1 MDATNTKCR
10 IRQCSKCPGILE
22 YFCVTCS
29 SDLCLECTMLHMIT
43 NLNKNMCNVVIYREK
58 SNYLQ
63 KHEICMRHPNNVYT
77 KYCEPCRIPICTDC
91 TDHRNHIQTVET
103 VDVET
108 AYETK
113 RKNREI
119 VKNIQWR
126 ALPICYGLLLS
137 RVIDLISVYSNKANL
152 KLKILRNS
160 EKLMDC
166 LDYVLHN
173 FHLEHRC
180 FKQKI
185 KVSKYITNTYMYER
199 LYEHSS
205 DAPIKFLL
213 SVKKHQS
220 TKSFKNHGQITLTT
234 CKSLK
239 TETIIEKL
247 LTINFTNKGE
257 SLEKLLEQILR
268 TPQPMSFCEGPMLF
282 YLHILLDLWK
292 RLKDPICKL

>member
-1 MDATNTKCR
+1 MDATNTKYR
-10 IRQCSKCPGILE
+10 IRQCSKCPGDLE

-29 SDLCLECTMLHMIT
+29 SDLCLECKENHMM
-43 NLNKNMCNVVIYREK
+43 NLDKDMCNVIIYREK

-63 KHEICMRHPNNVYT
+63 KHEICIRHSNNIYT
-77 KYCEPCRIPICTDC
+77 KYCELCRIPICTEC
-91 TDHRNHIQTVET
+91 TDHRNHRQT
-103 VDVET
+103 DVET
-108 AYETK
+108 AYEAK

-119 VKNIQWR
+119 VQNIQWQAR
-126 ALPICYGLLLS
+126 PICTGLLLS
-137 RVIDLISVYSNKANL
+137 IVTDLRTVFSNTVHL

-160 EKLMDC
+160 EKLMGC
-166 LDYVLHN
+166 LDNVLHN

-180 FKQKI
+180 LKQKI
-185 KVSKYITNTYMYER
+185 EVIKYIAKTYNVYER

-257 SLEKLLEQILR
+257 RLEKLSEKKLR
-268 TPQPMSFCEGPMLF
+268 TSQPMQFCAGVNLL
-282 YLHILLDLWK
+282 YLDLLLDVAI
-292 RLKDPICKL
+292 PIGKL

>member
-1 MDATNTKCR
+1 MDATNTKYR
-10 IRQCSKCPGILE
+10 IRQCSTCPGDLI

-29 SDLCLECTMLHMIT
+29 SDLCLACKEMHMIM
-43 NLNKNMCNVVIYREK
+43 NLNKDMCNVITYREK

-63 KHEICMRHPNNVYT
+63 KHEICMRHPNNFYT
-77 KYCEPCRIPICTDC
+77 KYCELCTIPICTEC
-91 TDHRNHIQTVET
+91 TDHRKHRQT
-103 VDVET
+103 DVET
-108 AYETK
+108 AYEAK

-119 VKNIQWR
+119 VQNVQR
-126 ALPICYGLLLS
+126 QALPIFSALLTS
-137 RVIDLISVYSNKANL
+137 IVMDLKTVYSNTANL

-160 EKLMDC
+160 EKLMGC
-166 LDYVLHN
+166 LNYVLHN

-180 FKQKI
+180 LKQKI
-185 KVSKYITNTYMYER
+185 KVSKYIAKTYIHVYER

-220 TKSFKNHGQITLTT
+220 TKSFKNHSKITLTT

-247 LTINFTNKGE
+247 LAINFTNKGDR
-257 SLEKLLEQILR
+257 LEKLLENKLR
-268 TPQPMSFCEGPMLF
+268 TTQPMPYCEGVLLF
-282 YLHILLDLWK
+282 YFNYLLDLMK
-292 RLKDPICKL
+292 PIGKL

>member
-1 MDATNTKCR
+1 MDATITKCR
-10 IRQCSKCPGILE
+10 IRQCSKCPGDLK

-29 SDLCLECTMLHMIT
+29 SDLCLKCKENHMMM
-43 NLNKNMCNVVIYREK
+43 NSNKDMCNVIIYREK

-63 KHEICMRHPNNVYT
+63 KHDICMRHPNNVNT
-77 KYCEPCRIPICTDC
+77 KYCELRRIPICTEC
-91 TDHRNHIQTVET
+91 TDHRNHRQT
-103 VDVET
+103 DVET
-108 AYETK
+108 AYEAK

-119 VKNIQWR
+119 VQNIQWQ
-126 ALPICYGLLLS
+126 ALPICSGLLLS
-137 RVIDLISVYSNKANL
+137 RVIDSRSVYSNTANL
-152 KLKILRNS
+152 KLKILILRNS
-160 EKLMDC
+160 EKLVGC

-185 KVSKYITNTYMYER
+185 KVSKYITKTNMYER

-205 DAPIKFLL
+205 DAPITFLL

-220 TKSFKNHGQITLTT
+220 TKSFKNHGQMTLTT

-247 LTINFTNKGE
+247 LTINFTNKGQ
-257 SLEKLLEQILR
+257 SLEKLLEKILR
-268 TPQPMSFCEGPMLF
+268 TPQPMSFCEGALLF
-282 YLHILLDLWK
+282 YLHMLLDLWK

>member
-1 MDATNTKCR
+1 MDATNTKYR
-10 IRQCSKCPGILE
+10 IRQCSTCPGDLI

-29 SDLCLECTMLHMIT
+29 SDLCLACKEMHMIM
-43 NLNKNMCNVVIYREK
+43 NLNKDMCNVITYREK

-63 KHEICMRHPNNVYT
+63 KHEICMRHPNNFYT
-77 KYCEPCRIPICTDC
+77 KYCELCTIPICTEC
-91 TDHRNHIQTVET
+91 TDHRKHRQT
-103 VDVET
+103 DVET
-108 AYETK
+108 AYEAK

-119 VKNIQWR
+119 VQNVQR
-126 ALPICYGLLLS
+126 QALPIFSALLTS
-137 RVIDLISVYSNKANL
+137 IVMDLKTVYSNTANL

-160 EKLMDC
+160 EKLMGC
-166 LDYVLHN
+166 LNYVLHN

-180 FKQKI
+180 LKQKI
-185 KVSKYITNTYMYER
+185 KVSKYIAKTYIHVYER

-220 TKSFKNHGQITLTT
+220 TKSFKNHSTITLTT

-247 LTINFTNKGE
+247 LAINFTNKGDR
-257 SLEKLLEQILR
+257 LEKLLENKLR
-268 TPQPMSFCEGPMLF
+268 TTQPMPYCEGVLLF
-282 YLHILLDLWK
+282 YFNYLLDLMK
-292 RLKDPICKL
+292 PIGKL

>member
-43 NLNKNMCNVVIYREK
+43 NLNKNVCNVVLYREK

-91 TDHRNHIQTVET
+91 TDHRNHIQT
-103 VDVET
+103 DVET

-119 VKNIQWR
+119 VQNIQWQE
-126 ALPICYGLLLS
+126 LPFCSGLLLS
-137 RVIDLISVYSNKANL
+137 RVIDLKSVYSNTANL

-160 EKLMDC
+160 EKLMGC
-166 LDYVLHN
+166 LNYVLHN

-180 FKQKI
+180 LKQKI
-185 KVSKYITNTYMYER
+185 KVSKYIAKTYIHVYER

-220 TKSFKNHGQITLTT
+220 TKSFKNHSTITLTT

-247 LTINFTNKGE
+247 LAINFTNKGDR
-257 SLEKLLEQILR
+257 LEKLLENKLR
-268 TPQPMSFCEGPMLF
+268 TTQPMPYCEGVLLF
-282 YLHILLDLWK
+282 YFNYLLDLMK
-292 RLKDPICKL
+292 PIGKL